1 MGIAEHAV
9 VGLMGEQGEGP
20 RTRVAA
26 LGDGTGVATCRITA
40 RGHGMTIKAACR
52 CCGQQQGSMRQPAGP
67 QPRLS
72 YRRLTKGWLKPR

>member
-40 RGHGMTIKAACR
+40 TGHGMTIKAACR
-52 CCGQQQGSMRQPAGP
+52 CCGSSSGAPCVSQPAHNLGCRTDAS
-67 QPRLS
+67 QRA
-72 YRRLTKGWLKPR
+72 G